1 MKFARDRTA
10 RHGLSSLPK
19 MGFLLFILALA
30 IAVLPKLRST
40 LEGRFRTAPTE
51 DVGQSQSDSDGI
63 DSIAVSNNHSDS
75 GSHDGMA
82 KDLDS
87 PTQSE
92 STPQA
97 AIEKIDSEADEDIAL
112 DGQTQDLLSV
122 VIDNALR
129 MSKREMPAYW
139 ELVRKTS
146 KASFQKL
153 HESANSKI
161 KFNELYGNPSKHR
174 GELIARDIVVRRVT
188 RYEAEPGNKAGVN
201 GVYEIWGSTDQS
213 HAWLYVFITDKLPEG
228 FNEESIVK
236 KRMQFAGYF
245 FKLLA
250 YQPGSAAP
258 NAKPLLAPLLI
269 GQLHSAAMATPM
281 AMDDTPWWANWGLS
295 SFIVL
300 LATFLTLRVF
310 LSGGLGRP
318 KKPLDTTRSSD
329 RDFDSLWDETQGK
342 VSSAPQDR
350 TELD

>member
-1 MKFARDRTA
+1 MKFARDRTV
-10 RHGLSSLPK
+10 RHGNSSLPK

-40 LEGRFRTAPTE
+40 LEGRFRTAPIA
-51 DVGQSQSDSDGI
+51 DAGQSQSDADGI
-63 DSIAVSNNHSDS
+63 DSIAVTD
-75 GSHDGMA
+75 DGMA
-82 KDLDS
+82 KELDS
-87 PTQSE
+87 P
-92 STPQA
+92 PQA
-97 AIEKIDSEADEDIAL
+97 DSTAQVAIDKIDSEADEDIAL

-122 VIDNALR
+122 VIDNSLR

-146 KASFQKL
+146 MASFQQL
-153 HESANSKI
+153 HQTANSKI
-161 KFNELYGNPSKHR
+161 KFNELYANPSKHR

-228 FNEESIVK
+228 FSEESILK

-245 FKLLA
+245 LKLLA
-250 YQPGSAAP
+250 YQPGSASP
-258 NAKPLLAPLLI
+258 NAKPLLAPMLI
-269 GQLHSAAMATPM
+269 GQLHSAAVATPI
-281 AMDDTPWWANWGLS
+281 AIDDTPWWANWGLS

-310 LSGGLGRP
+310 LSGGLGRS
-318 KKPLDTTRSSD
+318 KKIRDATRSSD
-329 RDFDSLWDETQGK
+329 RDFDSLWDEAQGK
-342 VSSAPQDR
+342 VSSSPAKR